1 MVVITLDIDWAPDFM
16 IDDVADI
23 LIRNRVK
30 ATWFV
35 THNSAAVDRL
45 RAVPELFELGLH
57 PNFFPSS
64 THGKSTTEVLRHC
77 FEIVPDARCFRTHGL
92 VQSTPILDAAMQTGL
107 EIDLSL
113 FLPNGYVTEPLEYWR
128 SGRRLWRLPYV
139 WEDDM
144 EMEQPVPSWSADEF
158 MKRRGVQVVDFHPI
172 HIWLNAPDLRAYE
185 ALKSRAP
192 ELTAATR
199 ADAEPLRRD
208 GAGPG
213 QLFSGLVAK
222 AAAAGKSWRVR
233 DVLAEH
239 AQVSS

>member
-35 THNSAAVDRL
+35 THASAAVDRL

-57 PNFFPSS
+57 PNFFPKS
-64 THGKSTTEVLRHC
+64 THGKSTVEVLQHC
-77 FEIVPDARCFRTHGL
+77 FGIVPGARSFRTHGL
-92 VQSTPILDAAMQTGL
+92 VQSTPILDAAMEAGL

-113 FLPNGYVTEPLEYWR
+113 FLPNGHVTGPFEYWR
-128 SGRRLWRLPYV
+128 NRRRLWRLPYI

-144 EMEQPVPSWSADEF
+144 EMDRPVPSWSAAEF
-158 MKRRGVQVVDFHPI
+158 GKRDGVQVVDFHPI

-213 QLFSGLVAK
+213 QLFSDLVAE
-222 AAAAGKSWRVR
+222 AAATGKSWRIR
-233 DVLAEH
+233 DVLARH
-239 AQVSS
+239 ADAN